1 LAFKKIKI
9 ASIFLLCFHT
19 AYYSKAQGGNF
30 DRYSIAQ
37 SLAHTHVLCAF
48 KDSKEI
54 SWSGALGGL
63 KYFEGYTFHLFSTS
77 NDINSFSNLPV
88 SASFEV
94 KSTILHGVWNNASI
108 SQTMIISPL
117 FQKILWFRIILLS
130 IIILFATLFIMIRL
144 RSFKNRQKILEQ
156 LVREKTIEIIE
167 QNKVLKNKNIELNL
181 QKEKIMSQKNEI
193 IEMTEK
199 IKEADEN
206 KLNFFTN
213 ISNEFRTPLT
223 LIMGPVEHM
232 LENLGNKNDV
242 RDHLK
247 VVYRN
252 SLRLLRLINDL
263 LNFRK
268 IDTHSMKILYSNGDI
283 IRFVRDIVDAFKD
296 FSKEKKINLRFTSSI
311 DSYTTWFDP
320 SKLEIIF
327 YNLISNAIKFNNI
340 NGLVNVSVLLDE
352 GGETIEFVIEDNGIG
367 IEEGTLN
374 HIFEKFYHIESS
386 NYIHKAG
393 FGIGLLLT
401 KEMIDL
407 LKGDIKVKS
416 SKEKGTRF
424 KIILPIL
431 SEADLGESKNIIIYS
446 ENEPQFSPPLISQY
460 INEPEADDIS
470 VASKS
475 SKQEKHVQKILV
487 IEDNFDMRNYIKTCL
502 SDNYNVFE
510 ADNGVSGI
518 NKTKEIQP
526 NLIITDI
533 MMPEMD
539 GIEFCRIIKEDFVTS
554 HIPVILLSALTT
566 FEMQI
571 EGLET
576 GADAFIVKPFN
587 KKYLLT
593 CIRSIITSRE
603 KLRKTFQVRIN
614 IEPKEITTTSLD
626 EVFLQNAKEIVEENI
641 DNPDFGLN
649 ELIKS
654 LGMSRTLVHMKF
666 TELINCSTGEFIRQI
681 RLKRA
686 CQLLKQSTFRV
697 SDICYMVG
705 FSDPHH
711 FSKVFK
717 KYYGFTP
724 SEYIDNKFMKE

>member
-77 NDINSFSNLPV
+77 NDIISFSNLPV

-296 FSKEKKINLRFTSSI
+296 FSKEKKVNLRFTSSI
-311 DSYTTWFDP
+311 DSFTTWFDP
-320 SKLEIIF
+320 SKLEII
-327 YNLISNAIKFNNI
+327 
-340 NGLVNVSVLLDE
+340 
-352 GGETIEFVIEDNGIG
+352 
-367 IEEGTLN
+367 
-374 HIFEKFYHIESS
+374 
-386 NYIHKAG
+386 
-393 FGIGLLLT
+393 
-401 KEMIDL
+401 
-407 LKGDIKVKS
+407 
-416 SKEKGTRF
+416 
-424 KIILPIL
+424 
-431 SEADLGESKNIIIYS
+431 
-446 ENEPQFSPPLISQY
+446 
-460 INEPEADDIS
+460 
-470 VASKS
+470 
-475 SKQEKHVQKILV
+475 
-487 IEDNFDMRNYIKTCL
+487 
-502 SDNYNVFE
+502 
-510 ADNGVSGI
+510 
-518 NKTKEIQP
+518 
-526 NLIITDI
+526 
-533 MMPEMD
+533 
-539 GIEFCRIIKEDFVTS
+539 
-554 HIPVILLSALTT
+554 
-566 FEMQI
+566 
-571 EGLET
+571 
-576 GADAFIVKPFN
+576 
-587 KKYLLT
+587 
-593 CIRSIITSRE
+593 
-603 KLRKTFQVRIN
+603 
-614 IEPKEITTTSLD
+614 
-626 EVFLQNAKEIVEENI
+626 
-641 DNPDFGLN
+641 
-649 ELIKS
+649 
-654 LGMSRTLVHMKF
+654 
-666 TELINCSTGEFIRQI
+666 
-681 RLKRA
+681 
-686 CQLLKQSTFRV
+686 
-697 SDICYMVG
+697 
-705 FSDPHH
+705 
-711 FSKVFK
+711 
-717 KYYGFTP
+717 
-724 SEYIDNKFMKE
+724 